1 MTPMQAIRQHCL
13 DCCCDQP
20 KEVRLCTC
28 TQCALYP
35 FRMGK
40 NPHRA
45 GVGGE
50 NSHSR
55 AENSTEQIEG
65 S

>member
-28 TQCALYP
+28 FQCALYP

-40 NPHRA
+40 NPHRS

-55 AENSTEQIEG
+55 AENRAEQDEDN
-65 S
+65 

>member
-28 TQCALYP
+28 FQCALYP

-40 NPHRA
+40 NPQRA

-50 NSHSR
+50 NSHSH
-55 AENSTEQIEG
+55 AEKRTEQDEDN
-65 S
+65 